1 MRAFLGVIWGPPPLP
16 PTVSLRFIYI
26 YLRSVHMSSPL
37 VDFYRT
43 EIEIGP
49 RDVREL
55 AKTWP
60 VGSNM
65 VQKIGMPVM
74 EFAKEKLWV
83 WESNYSIYRLTTPKE
98 AYCTKMLV
106 AE

>member
-1 MRAFLGVIWGPPPLP
+1 
-16 PTVSLRFIYI
+16 
-26 YLRSVHMSSPL
+26 MSSPL

-60 VGSNM
+60 VGSHT
-65 VQKIGMPVM
+65 VQKIGMPIM
-74 EFAKEKLWV
+74 ESAKGKLWV
-83 WESNYSIYRLTTPKE
+83 WKSNSTRYTG
-98 AYCTKMLV
+98 
-106 AE
+106 